1 MVWAKTTPLM
11 TTPPDHAKTLPAEF
25 TAWGKGLVDN
35 LQVSYYPNMYAMR
48 IWAPTYEGQPAGQAE
63 ITPTMKFILHGL
75 LFVLAIL
82 VFYVGLGIGL
92 QVNPTLGTALWL
104 VAAAI
109 GGLNLLWIIR
119 SRR

>member
-1 MVWAKTTPLM
+1 
-11 TTPPDHAKTLPAEF
+11 
-25 TAWGKGLVDN
+25 
-35 LQVSYYPNMYAMR
+35 
-48 IWAPTYEGQPAGQAE
+48 
-63 ITPTMKFILHGL
+63 MKFILHGL

-82 VFYVGLGIGL
+82 VFYIGLGIGL

-109 GGLNLLWIIR
+109 GGLNLLWILR